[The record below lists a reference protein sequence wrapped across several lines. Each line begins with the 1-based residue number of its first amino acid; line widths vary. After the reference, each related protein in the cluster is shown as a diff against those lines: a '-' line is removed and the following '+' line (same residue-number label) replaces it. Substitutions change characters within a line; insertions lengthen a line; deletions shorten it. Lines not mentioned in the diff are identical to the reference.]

1 MATYKDQSD
10 KNKTKVKLNAK
21 QVKAIHEIESQ
32 TPMRVSMEK
41 SVNKDRVNSLSVKDL
56 KKVLAILEKA
66 GY

>member
-1 MATYKDQSD
+1 MATYKDRSD
-10 KNKTKVKLNAK
+10 KNKSKLNAK
-21 QVKAIHEIESQ
+21 QVQAIQEIESQ